1 MLTLVAL
8 FSIYNIIHLIGNK
21 QNVSALLFLSRFSK
35 NVHNRVTTSK
45 MPIKRTKLE
54 SLEKTH
60 RNINCCS
67 YTSRS
72 YNGLSMTIAETSD
85 SGVSS
90 STTVVGNNNGLLLG
104 QPYRF
109 DLDLLATADGGTL
122 SPTTLQLPEQQAMIR
137 NKIMLREDEDTIL
150 RGQEYESADVT
161 IVINN
166 EEAITSKQIDI
177 GEVNSDLAYSMLSN
191 RCFLLGASADF
202 LSCLWDTMI
211 VPSRTIDS
219 TSMLS
224 ASPSVSYSTLY
235 MVLASIAPFIYL
247 FNSFIDVQWAEH
259 RKNIAIPNEAS
270 MNKTDTGTVILSSYR
285 RDTISTTS
293 DTYHYYYTKNEPREE
308 VRGQTQQPM
317 MQNLTYT
324 SSNSVTTNIM
334 ALDQNQT
341 RITALFTER
350 QILRIRRRIKT
361 FSPKRQLI
369 KVVKRSAHRHETY
382 AAFSFGVAAFF
393 SVVNLLLVSSSV
405 QPSTFSTTATTILF
419 PDTTSD
425 QSIFNTLSVHTYLL
439 SAIFAVTRS
448 RHRPWTFSW
457 METPDILEGL
467 YKPPFPS
474 FIPPLLYCF
483 NIIDIVSS
491 CTTL

>member
-1 MLTLVAL
+1 MLTIVAL
-8 FSIYNIIHLIGNK
+8 FTTYNIILLIGNK
-21 QNVSALLFLSRFSK
+21 QHVSALLFLSRFSK
-35 NVHNRVTTSK
+35 T
-45 MPIKRTKLE
+45 MPRKRTKLV

-67 YTSRS
+67 YNSRS
-72 YNGLSMTIAETSD
+72 HNGLPMTIAETSD

-90 STTVVGNNNGLLLG
+90 SSSTAVVGSNNGLLLG
-104 QPYRF
+104 QPYKF

-122 SPTTLQLPEQQAMIR
+122 SPTMLQLPEQEAVIR
-137 NKIMLREDEDTIL
+137 NKIVLREDEDSIMK
-150 RGQEYESADVT
+150 GQEYESADVT

-177 GEVNSDLAYSMLSN
+177 GEVNTDLAYSMLSN

-202 LSCLWDTMI
+202 LSCLWDAMI
-211 VPSRTIDS
+211 VPSSTIDS
-219 TSMLS
+219 ISMPS
-224 ASPSVSYSTLY
+224 ASPSIWYSTLY
-235 MVLASIAPFIYL
+235 MALASIAPFIYL

-259 RKNIAIPNEAS
+259 RKTIAVPNETN
-270 MNKTDTGTVILSSYR
+270 MNKTDTGTVIISSYH
-285 RDTISTTS
+285 RDTISTTL
-293 DTYHYYYTKNEPREE
+293 DAYHYYYAKNEPREE
-308 VRGQTQQPM
+308 VRGQPQPPM
-317 MQNLTYT
+317 RQNLTYT

-341 RITALFTER
+341 RITALLTER

-369 KVVKRSAHRHETY
+369 KVVKRSAHRHEYY

-393 SVVNLLLVSSSV
+393 SVVNLLLVSSST
-405 QPSTFSTTATTILF
+405 QQSTFSTTATTILF
-419 PDTTSD
+419 PDTISD
-425 QSIFNTLSVHTYLL
+425 QSIFNSASVHTYLL

-467 YKPPFPS
+467 YKPS
-474 FIPPLLYCF
+474 FSSFYPPLLYCF

-491 CTTL
+491 CATL